1 MFISAV
7 MNATGSTSLTSDD
20 AVAVLR
26 AVAEP
31 TRLRIL
37 ALLANAELSVKDL
50 TVVLGQSQ
58 PRISRHLKLLA
69 DAGLISRFKE
79 GAWVNLRLSDPA
91 ATGGIVPAILQS
103 IDERDTT
110 VMRDRERASALL
122 DQRTQAAE
130 AYFAKH
136 AADWDQIRALHVDE
150 ERVEAG
156 MRAMLGDGPFATFV
170 DIGTGTGRI
179 LELFADRYTK
189 GLGVDTNQ
197 AMLAYAR
204 SRLENAGLS
213 HAQVR
218 HGDLYNLPLDN
229 GSCDAIVVHQVLH
242 FLTSPAAALA
252 EFARVL
258 APHGRLLL
266 VDFAPHDLA
275 FLREQHA
282 HRLLGVSMDDLDGWM
297 RQTDLVLTGRKSFA
311 PSEPSTEHLTVN
323 LWLIQTQQAT
333 ASRLRVR
340 RGNLEITS

>member
-1 MFISAV
+1 ME
-7 MNATGSTSLTSDD
+7 TRLE
-20 AVAVLR
+20 VAIDQLK
-26 AVAEP
+26 AVAEES
-31 TRLRIL
+31 RLRIL
-37 ALLANAELSVKDL
+37 AVCAQGELSV
-50 TVVLGQSQ
+50 TEITRILGQSQ
-58 PRISRHLKLLA
+58 PRVSRHLKVLLN
-69 DAGLISRFKE
+69 AGLLLRF
-79 GAWVNLRLSDPA
+79 
-91 ATGGIVPAILQS
+91 
-103 IDERDTT
+103 
-110 VMRDRERASALL
+110 RERHSVLYVVVRRGAEGRLIEQALSMMPSDDPLLQRDQARLNEIRAERARSAASYLRFHAEDWHRLL
-122 DQRTQAAE
+122 DASFGSGEFNRAVLDAVTAARGG
-130 AYFAKH
+130 
-136 AADWDQIRALHVDE
+136 D
-150 ERVEAG
+150 
-156 MRAMLGDGPFATFV
+156 LGELL

-179 LELFADRYTK
+179 LELFADRDTK
-189 GLGVDTNQ
+189 GLGFDTNQ

-242 FLTSPAAALA
+242 FLTSPAAAFA